1 MLSLP
6 SVKLTHS
13 SLAPPPSLPCSTQ
26 NLAARVLNYEAR
38 AGVGGGGEGGEGGKG
53 GEGGQDERNASFS

>member
-6 SVKLTHS
+6 SVKLPRS
-13 SLAPPPSLPCSTQ
+13 SLAPPPPLPCSTQ

-38 AGVGGGGEGGEGGKG
+38 AGVGGGGEEGEGGEGG
-53 GEGGQDERNASFS
+53 EGG